1 MPARVLGPI
10 SAPASPRALGGSTP
24 LPNRVYRENVV
35 KGWISLTM
43 TTATIAD
50 SFNVASITDNAVG
63 DFTITWNLDFASAN
77 YACSAFGGDSG
88 TIAFSF
94 SHNGTLGVGSIRIT
108 ARRNDNAA
116 LVDVDPLQVIA
127 IGDH

>member
-1 MPARVLGPI
+1 MPARGIGPV
-10 SAPASPRALGGSTP
+10 SVPALPRDVGGGTP
-24 LPNRVYRENVV
+24 LPHTLYRNNVV

-50 SFNVASITDNAVG
+50 SFNVASVTDNAVG

-116 LVDVDPLQVIA
+116 LIDVDPLQVIA